1 MCTSRIRRR
10 GTDVHQQAK
19 EKRDRYASAGKGEE
33 GRICTSRPRTRGTD
47 VHQQAKDIV
56 GVI

>member
-19 EKRDRYASAGKGEE
+19 NKRDGCAQTGQR
-33 GRICTSRPRTRGTD
+33 RRGTD
-47 VHQQAKDIV
+47 MHQQAKNKRD
-56 GVI
+56 GCAPAG